1 MKQTYVQFT
10 AGRGPVECAAACYVI
25 SRKFADE
32 MQKMKIVPTVVDY
45 EDDNEFG
52 FRSII
57 FKIDK
62 AIDKEIAVIR
72 SKWEGTIKFISTK
85 NSFRPNHKRKNWFIG
100 CNFFEV
106 DETKITFD
114 MNDIKIDLMRSSGP
128 GGQNVN
134 KVESAVR
141 LMHIPTGIIVK
152 CIMTRDQK
160 QNLKIAKEIMQAKL
174 DALNDAKENNV
185 KNLFWISHDSLE
197 RGEEVMTIKGEIKI
211 Y

>member
-32 MQKMKIVPTVVDY
+32 IQKIKLVPTVVDY
-45 EDDNEFG
+45 ESDDEFG

-62 AIDKEIAVIR
+62 ITSKEIDAIR
-72 SKWEGTIKFISTK
+72 SKWEGTIKFISIK

-100 CNFFEV
+100 CNFFDV
-106 DETKITFD
+106 DDTKITFD

-134 KVESAVR
+134 KVESGVR
-141 LMHIPTGIIVK
+141 LTHIPTGIIVK

-160 QNLKIAKEIMQAKL
+160 QNLKVAKEIMQAKL
-174 DALNDAKENNV
+174 DLLNNNKEANI
-185 KNLFWISHDSLE
+185 KNLFWMSHDSLE
-197 RGEEVMTIKGEIKI
+197 RGGEVITIKGEI
-211 Y
+211 

>member
-32 MQKMKIVPTVVDY
+32 IQKIKLVPTIVDY
-45 EDDNEFG
+45 ESDDEFG

-62 AIDKEIAVIR
+62 ITNKEIDTIR
-72 SKWEGTIKFISTK
+72 SKWEGTIKFISIK

-100 CNFFEV
+100 CNFFDV
-106 DETKITFD
+106 DDTKITFD

-134 KVESAVR
+134 KVESGVR
-141 LMHIPTGIIVK
+141 LTHIPTGIIVK

-160 QNLKIAKEIMQAKL
+160 QNLKVAKEIMQAKL
-174 DALNDAKENNV
+174 DLLNNTKEANI
-185 KNLFWISHDSLE
+185 KNLFWMSHDSLE
-197 RGEEVMTIKGEIKI
+197 RGGEVMTIKGEI
-211 Y
+211 

>member
-32 MQKMKIVPTVVDY
+32 ILKINLVPTVVDY
-45 EDDNEFG
+45 ESDDEFG

-62 AIDKEIAVIR
+62 TTTKEIDVIR
-72 SKWEGTIKFISTK
+72 SKWEGTIKFISIK
-85 NSFRPNHKRKNWFIG
+85 NSFRPNYKRKNWFIG
-100 CNFFEV
+100 CNFFDV
-106 DETKITFD
+106 DDTKITFD

-134 KVESAVR
+134 KVESGVR
-141 LMHIPTGIIVK
+141 LTHIPTGIIVK

-160 QNLKIAKEIMQAKL
+160 QNLKVAKEIMQAKL
-174 DALNDAKENNV
+174 DLLNNTKEANI
-185 KNLFWISHDSLE
+185 KNLFWMSHDSLE
-197 RGEEVMTIKGEIKI
+197 RGGEVMTIKGEI
-211 Y
+211 

>member
-32 MQKMKIVPTVVDY
+32 ILKINLVPTVVDY
-45 EDDNEFG
+45 ESDDEFG

-62 AIDKEIAVIR
+62 IANKEIDVIR
-72 SKWEGTIKFISTK
+72 SKWEGTIKFISIK

-100 CNFFEV
+100 CNFFDV
-106 DETKITFD
+106 DDTKITFD

-134 KVESAVR
+134 KVESGVR
-141 LMHIPTGIIVK
+141 LTHIPTGIIVK

-160 QNLKIAKEIMQAKL
+160 QNLKVAKEIMQAKL
-174 DALNDAKENNV
+174 DLLNNTKEANI
-185 KNLFWISHDSLE
+185 KNLFWMSHDSLE
-197 RGEEVMTIKGEIKI
+197 RGGEVMTIKGEI
-211 Y
+211 

>member
-32 MQKMKIVPTVVDY
+32 IQKIKLVPTVVDY
-45 EDDNEFG
+45 ESDDEFG

-57 FKIDK
+57 FKIGK
-62 AIDKEIAVIR
+62 ITNKEIDTIR
-72 SKWEGTIKFISTK
+72 SKWEGTIKFISIK
-85 NSFRPNHKRKNWFIG
+85 NSFRPNRKRKNWFIG
-100 CNFFEV
+100 CNFFDV
-106 DETKITFD
+106 DDTKITFD

-134 KVESAVR
+134 KVESGVR
-141 LMHIPTGIIVK
+141 LTHIPTGIIVK

-160 QNLKIAKEIMQAKL
+160 QNLKVAKEIMQAKL
-174 DALNDAKENNV
+174 DLLNNTKEANI
-185 KNLFWISHDSLE
+185 KNLFWMSHDSLE
-197 RGEEVMTIKGEIKI
+197 RGGEVMTIKGEI
-211 Y
+211 

>member
-32 MQKMKIVPTVVDY
+32 IQKIKLVPTVVDY
-45 EDDNEFG
+45 ESDDEFG

-57 FKIDK
+57 FKIGK
-62 AIDKEIAVIR
+62 ITSKEIDAIR
-72 SKWEGTIKFISTK
+72 SKWEGTIKFISIK

-100 CNFFEV
+100 CNFFNV
-106 DETKITFD
+106 DDTKITFD

-134 KVESAVR
+134 KVESGVR
-141 LMHIPTGIIVK
+141 LTHIPTGIIVK

-160 QNLKIAKEIMQAKL
+160 QNLKVAKEIMQAKL
-174 DALNDAKENNV
+174 DLLNDAKETNI
-185 KNLFWISHDSLE
+185 KNLFWMSHDSLE
-197 RGEEVMTIKGEIKI
+197 RGGEVMTIKGEI
-211 Y
+211 

>member
-32 MQKMKIVPTVVDY
+32 IQKIKLVPTVVDY
-45 EDDNEFG
+45 ESDDEFG
-52 FRSII
+52 VRSII

-62 AIDKEIAVIR
+62 VTCKEIDTIR
-72 SKWEGTIKFISTK
+72 SKWEGTIKFISIK

-100 CNFFEV
+100 CNFFDV
-106 DETKITFD
+106 DDTKITFD

-134 KVESAVR
+134 KVESGVR
-141 LMHIPTGIIVK
+141 LTHIPTGIIVK

-160 QNLKIAKEIMQAKL
+160 QNLKVAKEIMQAKL
-174 DALNDAKENNV
+174 DLLNNTKEANI
-185 KNLFWISHDSLE
+185 KNLFWMSHDSLE
-197 RGEEVMTIKGEIKI
+197 RGGEVMTIKGEI
-211 Y
+211 

>member
-25 SRKFADE
+25 SRKFTDE
-32 MQKMKIVPTVVDY
+32 IQKIKLVPTVVDY
-45 EDDNEFG
+45 ESDDEFG

-62 AIDKEIAVIR
+62 ITSKEIDAIR
-72 SKWEGTIKFISTK
+72 SKWEGTIKFISIK

-100 CNFFEV
+100 CNFFDV
-106 DETKITFD
+106 DDTKITFD

-134 KVESAVR
+134 KVESGVR
-141 LMHIPTGIIVK
+141 LTHIPTGIIVK

-160 QNLKIAKEIMQAKL
+160 QNLKVAKEIMQAKL
-174 DALNDAKENNV
+174 DLLNNTKEANI

-197 RGEEVMTIKGEIKI
+197 RGGEVMTIKGEI
-211 Y
+211 

>member
-25 SRKFADE
+25 SRKFVDE
-32 MQKMKIVPTVVDY
+32 IQKIKFAPTVVDY
-45 EDDNEFG
+45 ESDNEFG

-62 AIDKEIAVIR
+62 ITSKEIDAIR
-72 SKWEGTIKFISTK
+72 SKWEGTIKFISIK

-100 CNFFEV
+100 CNFFDV
-106 DETKITFD
+106 DDTKITFD

-134 KVESAVR
+134 KVESGVR
-141 LMHIPTGIIVK
+141 LTHIPTGIIVK

-160 QNLKIAKEIMQAKL
+160 QNLKVAKEIMQAKL
-174 DALNDAKENNV
+174 DLLNNTKEANI
-185 KNLFWISHDSLE
+185 KNLFWMSHDSLE
-197 RGEEVMTIKGEIKI
+197 RGGEVMIIKGEI
-211 Y
+211 

>member
-32 MQKMKIVPTVVDY
+32 ILKINLVPTVVDY
-45 EDDNEFG
+45 ESDDEFG

-62 AIDKEIAVIR
+62 TTTKEIDVIR
-72 SKWEGTIKFISTK
+72 SKWEGTIKFISIK

-100 CNFFEV
+100 CNFFDV
-106 DETKITFD
+106 DDTKITFD

-134 KVESAVR
+134 KVESGVR
-141 LMHIPTGIIVK
+141 LTHIPTGIIVK

-160 QNLKIAKEIMQAKL
+160 QNLKVAKEIMQAKL
-174 DALNDAKENNV
+174 DLLNNTKEANI
-185 KNLFWISHDSLE
+185 KNLFWMSHDSLE
-197 RGEEVMTIKGEIKI
+197 RGGEVMIIKGEI
-211 Y
+211 

>member
-32 MQKMKIVPTVVDY
+32 MQKIKLVPTVVDY
-45 EDDNEFG
+45 ESDDEFG

-62 AIDKEIAVIR
+62 ITSKEIDAIR
-72 SKWEGTIKFISTK
+72 SKWEGTIKFISIK

-100 CNFFEV
+100 CNFFDV
-106 DETKITFD
+106 DDTKITFD

-134 KVESAVR
+134 KVESGVR
-141 LMHIPTGIIVK
+141 LTHIPTGIIVK
-152 CIMTRDQK
+152 CIMTRNQK
-160 QNLKIAKEIMQAKL
+160 QNLKVAKEIMQAKL
-174 DALNDAKENNV
+174 DLLNNTKEANI
-185 KNLFWISHDSLE
+185 KSLFWISHDSLE
-197 RGEEVMTIKGEIKI
+197 RGGEVMTIKGEI
-211 Y
+211 

>member
-32 MQKMKIVPTVVDY
+32 MQKMKLVPTVVDY
-45 EDDNEFG
+45 ESDDEFG

-62 AIDKEIAVIR
+62 ITSKEIDAIR
-72 SKWEGTIKFISTK
+72 SKWEGTIKFISIK

-100 CNFFEV
+100 CNFFDV
-106 DETKITFD
+106 DDTKIIFD

-134 KVESAVR
+134 KVESGVR
-141 LMHIPTGIIVK
+141 LTHIPTGIIVK

-160 QNLKIAKEIMQAKL
+160 QNLKVAKEIMQAKL
-174 DALNDAKENNV
+174 DLLNNTKEANI

-197 RGEEVMTIKGEIKI
+197 RGGEVMTIKGEI
-211 Y
+211 

>member
-32 MQKMKIVPTVVDY
+32 ILKINLVPTVVDY
-45 EDDNEFG
+45 ESDDEFG

-62 AIDKEIAVIR
+62 TTTKEIDVIR
-72 SKWEGTIKFISTK
+72 SKWEGTIKFISIK

-100 CNFFEV
+100 CNFFNV
-106 DETKITFD
+106 DDTKITFD

-134 KVESAVR
+134 KVESGVR
-141 LMHIPTGIIVK
+141 LTHIPTGIIVK

-160 QNLKIAKEIMQAKL
+160 QNLKVAKEIMQAKL
-174 DALNDAKENNV
+174 DLLNNNKEANI
-185 KNLFWISHDSLE
+185 KNLFWMSHDSLE
-197 RGEEVMTIKGEIKI
+197 RGGEVMTIKGEI
-211 Y
+211 

>member
-32 MQKMKIVPTVVDY
+32 IQKKIKLVPTVVDY
-45 EDDNEFG
+45 ESDDEFG

-62 AIDKEIAVIR
+62 ITNKEIDTIR
-72 SKWEGTIKFISTK
+72 SKWEGTIKFISVK

-100 CNFFEV
+100 CNFFDV
-106 DETKITFD
+106 DDTKITFD

-134 KVESAVR
+134 KVESGVR
-141 LMHIPTGIIVK
+141 LTHIPTGIIVK
-152 CIMTRDQK
+152 CIMTSDQK
-160 QNLKIAKEIMQAKL
+160 QNFKVAKEIMQAKL
-174 DALNDAKENNV
+174 DSLNNAKEANI
-185 KNLFWISHDSLE
+185 KNLFWLSHDSLE
-197 RGEEVMTIKGEIKI
+197 RGGEIMTIKGEI
-211 Y
+211 

>member
-32 MQKMKIVPTVVDY
+32 IQKIKLVPTVVDY
-45 EDDNEFG
+45 ESDDEFG

-57 FKIDK
+57 FKIAK
-62 AIDKEIAVIR
+62 ITNKEIDTIR
-72 SKWEGTIKFISTK
+72 SKWEGTIKFISIK

-100 CNFFEV
+100 CNFFDV
-106 DETKITFD
+106 DDTKITFD

-134 KVESAVR
+134 KVESGVR
-141 LMHIPTGIIVK
+141 LTHIPTGIIVK

-160 QNLKIAKEIMQAKL
+160 QNLKVAKEIMQAKL
-174 DALNDAKENNV
+174 DLMNNTKEANI
-185 KNLFWISHDSLE
+185 KNLFWLSHDSLE
-197 RGEEVMTIKGEIKI
+197 RGGEVMTIKGEI
-211 Y
+211 

>member
-32 MQKMKIVPTVVDY
+32 ILKINLVPTVVDY
-45 EDDNEFG
+45 ESDDEFG

-62 AIDKEIAVIR
+62 TTTKEIDVIR
-72 SKWEGTIKFISTK
+72 SKWEGTIKFISIK

-100 CNFFEV
+100 CNFFDV
-106 DETKITFD
+106 DDTKITFD

-134 KVESAVR
+134 KVESCVR
-141 LMHIPTGIIVK
+141 LTHIPTGIIVK

-160 QNLKIAKEIMQAKL
+160 QNLKVAKEIMQAKL
-174 DALNDAKENNV
+174 DLLNNTKEANI
-185 KNLFWISHDSLE
+185 KNLFWMSHDSLE
-197 RGEEVMTIKGEIKI
+197 RGGEVMTIKGEI
-211 Y
+211 

>member
-25 SRKFADE
+25 SRKFVDE
-32 MQKMKIVPTVVDY
+32 IQKIKFAPTVVDY
-45 EDDNEFG
+45 ESDNEFG

-62 AIDKEIAVIR
+62 ITSKEIDAIR
-72 SKWEGTIKFISTK
+72 SKWEGTIKFISIK

-100 CNFFEV
+100 CNFFDV
-106 DETKITFD
+106 DDTKITFD

-134 KVESAVR
+134 KVESGVR
-141 LMHIPTGIIVK
+141 LTHIPTGIIVK

-160 QNLKIAKEIMQAKL
+160 QNLKVAKEIMQAKL
-174 DALNDAKENNV
+174 DLLNNTKEANI
-185 KNLFWISHDSLE
+185 KNLFWMSHDSLE
-197 RGEEVMTIKGEIKI
+197 RGGEVMTIKGEI
-211 Y
+211 

>member
-1 MKQTYVQFT
+1 MKQPYVQFT

-32 MQKMKIVPTVVDY
+32 ILKINLVPTVVDY
-45 EDDNEFG
+45 ESDDEFG

-62 AIDKEIAVIR
+62 TTTKEIDVIR
-72 SKWEGTIKFISTK
+72 SKWEGTIKFISIK

-100 CNFFEV
+100 CNFFDV
-106 DETKITFD
+106 DDTKITFD

-134 KVESAVR
+134 KVESGVR
-141 LMHIPTGIIVK
+141 LTHIPTGIIVK

-160 QNLKIAKEIMQAKL
+160 QNLKVAKEIMQAKL
-174 DALNDAKENNV
+174 DLLNNTKEANI
-185 KNLFWISHDSLE
+185 KNLFWMSHDSLE
-197 RGEEVMTIKGEIKI
+197 RGGEVMTIKGEI
-211 Y
+211 

>member
-25 SRKFADE
+25 SRKFANE
-32 MQKMKIVPTVVDY
+32 IQKIKLVPTVVDY
-45 EDDNEFG
+45 EADDEFG

-62 AIDKEIAVIR
+62 ITSKEIDAIR
-72 SKWEGTIKFISTK
+72 SNWEGTIKFISIK

-100 CNFFEV
+100 CNFFDV
-106 DETKITFD
+106 DDTKITFD

-134 KVESAVR
+134 KVESGVR
-141 LMHIPTGIIVK
+141 LTHIPTGIIVK

-160 QNLKIAKEIMQAKL
+160 QNLKVAKEIMQAKL
-174 DALNDAKENNV
+174 DSLNNTKEANI
-185 KNLFWISHDSLE
+185 KNLFWMSHDSLE
-197 RGEEVMTIKGEIKI
+197 RGREVMTIKGEI
-211 Y
+211 

>member
-25 SRKFADE
+25 SRKFANE
-32 MQKMKIVPTVVDY
+32 IQKIKLVPIIVDY
-45 EDDNEFG
+45 EADDKFG

-62 AIDKEIAVIR
+62 ITSKEIDAIR
-72 SKWEGTIKFISTK
+72 SNWEGTIKFISIK

-100 CNFFEV
+100 CNFFDV
-106 DETKITFD
+106 DDTKITFD

-134 KVESAVR
+134 KVESGVR
-141 LMHIPTGIIVK
+141 LTHIPTGIIVK

-160 QNLKIAKEIMQAKL
+160 QNLKVAKEIMQAKL
-174 DALNDAKENNV
+174 DLLNNTKEANI
-185 KNLFWISHDSLE
+185 KNLFWMSHDSLE
-197 RGEEVMTIKGEIKI
+197 RGGEVMTIKGEI
-211 Y
+211 

>member
-32 MQKMKIVPTVVDY
+32 ILKINLVLTVVDY
-45 EDDNEFG
+45 ESDDEFG

-62 AIDKEIAVIR
+62 ITSKEIDAIR
-72 SKWEGTIKFISTK
+72 SKWEGTIKFISIK

-100 CNFFEV
+100 CNFFDV
-106 DETKITFD
+106 DDTKITFD

-134 KVESAVR
+134 KVESGVR
-141 LMHIPTGIIVK
+141 LTHIPTGIIVK

-160 QNLKIAKEIMQAKL
+160 QNLKVAKEIMQAKL
-174 DALNDAKENNV
+174 DLLNNTKEANI
-185 KNLFWISHDSLE
+185 KNLFWMSHDSLE
-197 RGEEVMTIKGEIKI
+197 RGGEIMAIKGEI
-211 Y
+211 

>member
-32 MQKMKIVPTVVDY
+32 IQKIKLVPTVVDY
-45 EDDNEFG
+45 ESDYEFR

-62 AIDKEIAVIR
+62 ITSKEIDVIR
-72 SKWEGTIKFISTK
+72 SKWEGTIKFISIK
-85 NSFRPNHKRKNWFIG
+85 NSFRHNHKRKNWFVG
-100 CNFFEV
+100 CNFFDV
-106 DETKITFD
+106 DDTKITFD

-134 KVESAVR
+134 KVESGVR
-141 LMHIPTGIIVK
+141 LTHIPTGIIVK

-160 QNLKIAKEIMQAKL
+160 QNLKVAKEIMQAKL
-174 DALNDAKENNV
+174 DLLNNTKEANI
-185 KNLFWISHDSLE
+185 KNLFWMSHDSLE
-197 RGEEVMTIKGEIKI
+197 RGGEVMIIKGEI
-211 Y
+211 

>member
-32 MQKMKIVPTVVDY
+32 IQKIKLVPTVVDY
-45 EDDNEFG
+45 ESDDEFG

-62 AIDKEIAVIR
+62 IANKEIDAIR
-72 SKWEGTIKFISTK
+72 SKWEGTIKFISIK

-100 CNFFEV
+100 CNFFDV
-106 DETKITFD
+106 DDTKITFD
-114 MNDIKIDLMRSSGP
+114 VNDIKIDLMRSSGP

-134 KVESAVR
+134 KVESGVR
-141 LMHIPTGIIVK
+141 LTHIPTGIIVK

-160 QNLKIAKEIMQAKL
+160 QNLKVAKEIMQAKL
-174 DALNDAKENNV
+174 DLLNNTKEANI
-185 KNLFWISHDSLE
+185 KNLFWMSHDSLE
-197 RGEEVMTIKGEIKI
+197 RGGEVMIIKGEI
-211 Y
+211 

>member
-32 MQKMKIVPTVVDY
+32 IQKIKLVPTVVDY
-45 EDDNEFG
+45 ESDDEFG

-57 FKIDK
+57 FKIGK
-62 AIDKEIAVIR
+62 ITNKEIDTIR
-72 SKWEGTIKFISTK
+72 SKWEGTIKFISIK

-100 CNFFEV
+100 CNFFDV
-106 DETKITFD
+106 DDTKITFD

-134 KVESAVR
+134 KVESGVR
-141 LMHIPTGIIVK
+141 LTHIPTGIIVK

-160 QNLKIAKEIMQAKL
+160 QNLKVAKEIMQAKL
-174 DALNDAKENNV
+174 DSLNNTKEANI
-185 KNLFWISHDSLE
+185 KNLFWMSHDSLE
-197 RGEEVMTIKGEIKI
+197 RGGEVMTIKGEI
-211 Y
+211 

>member
-25 SRKFADE
+25 SRKFVDE
-32 MQKMKIVPTVVDY
+32 IQKIKLVPTVVDY
-45 EDDNEFG
+45 ESDDEFG

-62 AIDKEIAVIR
+62 ATDKEIDAIR
-72 SKWEGTIKFISTK
+72 SKWEGTIKFISIK

-106 DETKITFD
+106 DDTKITFN
-114 MNDIKIDLMRSSGP
+114 MNDIKIELMRSSGP

-134 KVESAVR
+134 KVESCVR
-141 LMHIPTGIIVK
+141 LTHIPTGITIK

-160 QNLKIAKEIMQAKL
+160 QNLKVAKEIMQAKL
-174 DALNDAKENNV
+174 DSLNNAKKANI
-185 KNLFWISHDSLE
+185 KNLFWMSHDSLE
-197 RGEEVMTIKGEIKI
+197 RGGEIMIIKGEI
-211 Y
+211 

>member
-32 MQKMKIVPTVVDY
+32 MQKIKLVPTVVDY
-45 EDDNEFG
+45 ESDDEFG

-62 AIDKEIAVIR
+62 ITSKEIDAIR
-72 SKWEGTIKFISTK
+72 SKWEGTIKFISIK

-100 CNFFEV
+100 CNFFDV
-106 DETKITFD
+106 DDTKITFD

-134 KVESAVR
+134 KVESGVR
-141 LMHIPTGIIVK
+141 LTHIPTGIIVK

-160 QNLKIAKEIMQAKL
+160 QNLKVAKEIMQAKL
-174 DALNDAKENNV
+174 DLLNNTKEANI

-197 RGEEVMTIKGEIKI
+197 RGGEVMTIKGEI
-211 Y
+211 

>member
-32 MQKMKIVPTVVDY
+32 IQKIKLVPTVVDY
-45 EDDNEFG
+45 ESDDEFG

-62 AIDKEIAVIR
+62 ITNKEIDAIR
-72 SKWEGTIKFISTK
+72 SKWEGTIKFISIK

-100 CNFFEV
+100 CNFFDV
-106 DETKITFD
+106 DDTKITFD

-134 KVESAVR
+134 KVESCVR
-141 LMHIPTGIIVK
+141 LTHIPTGIIVK

-160 QNLKIAKEIMQAKL
+160 QNLKVAKEIMQAKL
-174 DALNDAKENNV
+174 DLLNNTKEANI
-185 KNLFWISHDSLE
+185 KNLFWMSHDSLE
-197 RGEEVMTIKGEIKI
+197 RGGEVMIIKGEI
-211 Y
+211 

>member
-1 MKQTYVQFT
+1 MKQIYVQFT

-32 MQKMKIVPTVVDY
+32 IQKIKLVPTVVDY
-45 EDDNEFG
+45 ESDDEFG

-62 AIDKEIAVIR
+62 ITSKEIDVIR
-72 SKWEGTIKFISTK
+72 SKWEGTIKFISIK

-100 CNFFEV
+100 CNFFDV
-106 DETKITFD
+106 DDTKITFD

-134 KVESAVR
+134 KVESGVR
-141 LMHIPTGIIVK
+141 LTHIPTGIIVK

-160 QNLKIAKEIMQAKL
+160 QNLKVAKEIMQAKL
-174 DALNDAKENNV
+174 DLLNNTKEANI
-185 KNLFWISHDSLE
+185 KNLFWLSHDSLE
-197 RGEEVMTIKGEIKI
+197 RCGEVMTIKGEI
-211 Y
+211 

>member
-32 MQKMKIVPTVVDY
+32 IQKKIKLIPTVVDY
-45 EDDNEFG
+45 ESDDEFG

-62 AIDKEIAVIR
+62 ITNKEIDTIR
-72 SKWEGTIKFISTK
+72 SKWEGTIKFISVK

-100 CNFFEV
+100 CNFFDV
-106 DETKITFD
+106 DDTKITFD

-134 KVESAVR
+134 KVESGVR
-141 LMHIPTGIIVK
+141 LTHIPTGIIVK

-160 QNLKIAKEIMQAKL
+160 QNLKVAKEIMQAKL
-174 DALNDAKENNV
+174 DLLNNDKEANI
-185 KNLFWISHDSLE
+185 KNLFWMSHDSLE
-197 RGEEVMTIKGEIKI
+197 RGGEVMTIKGEI
-211 Y
+211 

>member
-32 MQKMKIVPTVVDY
+32 IQKIKLVPTVVDY
-45 EDDNEFG
+45 ESDEFG

-57 FKIDK
+57 FKIGK
-62 AIDKEIAVIR
+62 ITNKEIDTIR
-72 SKWEGTIKFISTK
+72 SQWEGTIKFISVK

-100 CNFFEV
+100 CNFFDV
-106 DETKITFD
+106 DDTKITFD

-134 KVESAVR
+134 KVESGVR
-141 LMHIPTGIIVK
+141 LTHIPTGIIVK

-160 QNLKIAKEIMQAKL
+160 QNLKVAKEIMQAKL
-174 DALNDAKENNV
+174 DVLNNTKEANI
-185 KNLFWISHDSLE
+185 KNLFWMSHDSLE
-197 RGEEVMTIKGEIKI
+197 RGGEVMTIKGEI
-211 Y
+211 

>member
-32 MQKMKIVPTVVDY
+32 ILKINLVPTVVDY
-45 EDDNEFG
+45 ESDDEFG

-62 AIDKEIAVIR
+62 ITNKEIDTIR
-72 SKWEGTIKFISTK
+72 LKWEGTIKFISIK

-100 CNFFEV
+100 CNFFDV
-106 DETKITFD
+106 DDTKITFD

-134 KVESAVR
+134 KVESCVR
-141 LMHIPTGIIVK
+141 LTHIPTGIIVK

-160 QNLKIAKEIMQAKL
+160 QNLKVAKEIMQAKL
-174 DALNDAKENNV
+174 DLLNNTKEANI
-185 KNLFWISHDSLE
+185 KNLFWMSHDSLE
-197 RGEEVMTIKGEIKI
+197 RGGEVMTIKGEI
-211 Y
+211 

>member
-32 MQKMKIVPTVVDY
+32 IQKIKLVPTVVDY
-45 EDDNEFG
+45 ESDDEFG

-62 AIDKEIAVIR
+62 ITNKEIDTIR
-72 SKWEGTIKFISTK
+72 SKWEGTIKFISIK

-100 CNFFEV
+100 CNFFDV
-106 DETKITFD
+106 DDTKITFD

-134 KVESAVR
+134 KVESGVR
-141 LMHIPTGIIVK
+141 LTHIPTGIIVK

-160 QNLKIAKEIMQAKL
+160 QNLKVAKEIMQAKL
-174 DALNDAKENNV
+174 DLLNNTKEANI
-185 KNLFWISHDSLE
+185 KNLFWMSHDSLE
-197 RGEEVMTIKGEIKI
+197 RGGEVMTIKGEI
-211 Y
+211 